1 MSTNILEQIASSAT
15 QFLPSNPLQF
25 LALRMAAR
33 LRDLQNL
40 SRYLVLFEHFPKE
53 LLLHAYQEA
62 QRAGSLGEGFFAAFR
77 KLTNQGE

>member
-1 MSTNILEQIASSAT
+1 MPINILEKLASSSA

-25 LALRMAAR
+25 LALRMTAR
-33 LRDLQNL
+33 LQDLPNL

-53 LLLHAYQEA
+53 LLLQAYQEA

-77 KLTNQGE
+77 KLTNQTE

>member
-1 MSTNILEQIASSAT
+1 MPPNILDRFAGSAAE
-15 QFLPSNPLQF
+15 FLPSNPLHF

-33 LRDLQNL
+33 LQDLPNL

-53 LLLHAYQEA
+53 LLLQAYQDA

-77 KLTNQGE
+77 KLTSQRE

>member
-1 MSTNILEQIASSAT
+1 MATNILDRLASSAA

-33 LRDLQNL
+33 LQDLPNL

-53 LLLHAYQEA
+53 LLLQAYHEA
-62 QRAGSLGEGFFAAFR
+62 QRASSLGEGFFAAFR
-77 KLTNQGE
+77 KLTSQGE

>member
-1 MSTNILEQIASSAT
+1 MPTNILERLASSAA

-33 LRDLQNL
+33 LQDLPNL
-40 SRYLVLFEHFPKE
+40 NRYLVLFEHFPKE
-53 LLLHAYQEA
+53 LLLQAYQEA

-77 KLTNQGE
+77 KLTSQGE